1 MYREKRRKKKRGG
14 GGKGKGEREEGKKNG
29 DREQRKKREEGKEER
44 NSKANFISTMKLQIE
59 KEMLKNRCIHL
70 HWLNLAEYML

>member
-1 MYREKRRKKKRGG
+1 MYRILLSTQFYTLVCIGKK
-14 GGKGKGEREEGKKNG
+14 EGKKNG

-59 KEMLKNRCIHL
+59 KRNAQE
-70 HWLNLAEYML
+70 

>member
-1 MYREKRRKKKRGG
+1 MYRILLSTQFYTLVCIGKKEGKKREEGEE
-14 GGKGKGEREEGKKNG
+14 KEREKGRKGKKNG

-59 KEMLKNRCIHL
+59 KRNAQE
-70 HWLNLAEYML
+70 